1 MEGIENYIFVAALL
15 IIVIIITYIFNKLTM
30 KSKKCATIKQYNN
43 YTPIALSDLSVSAT
57 DTPNKSMFDV
67 SLNSVFVKTAYN
79 CCCTGNFKNDYVDTC
94 ALENC
99 YNQGARALHFEVYL
113 LNNKP
118 VIASSSISQPKYKE
132 IYNELDFYTTMK
144 TVNKLFTSKSND
156 PLFLILEINSDKY
169 KTYESVYNALYEIFG
184 LNSVDGNRIMFFDS
198 STQNFGDVK
207 LFDLIGKVVIMVS
220 YKSGN
225 VDNFNK
231 SGLKNITTVN
241 LSLSDKNKMIKYNT
255 FINAISS
262 LNEDQ
267 SLFVESI
274 SKYNNGITVLI
285 PDKQAYNQN
294 YDFISTGIRSGITF
308 TALNFQYNDEQIKNY
323 NKIFGSAL
331 IGTNS
336 FLLKK
341 NKNKDTNIYYSPSIQ
356 AFYKKKTEEITT
368 PISSTDIELYNAI
381 YK

>member
-1 MEGIENYIFVAALL
+1 MEGIENYIFLVALF
-15 IIVIIITYIFNKLTM
+15 IIVIMITYIFNKLTM
-30 KSKKCATIKQYNN
+30 KSKNCATIKKYNN
-43 YTPIALSDLSVSAT
+43 FTPVQLSELSLSTT
-57 DTPNKSMFDV
+57 DTPNKTMFNV

-99 YNQGARALHFEVYL
+99 FKQGARALHFEVYL

-118 VIASSSISQPKYKE
+118 IIASSSISQPKYKE
-132 IYNELDFYTTMK
+132 IYNELNFYTTMK
-144 TVNKLFTSKSND
+144 TVNKLFTTNNND

-169 KTYESVYNALYEIFG
+169 TTYDSVYKSLYEIFG

-198 STQNFGDVK
+198 TTKNFGDVK

-274 SKYNNGITVLI
+274 NTNNNGVNVLI
-285 PDKQAYNQN
+285 PDKQAYNHN
-294 YDFISTGIRSGITF
+294 YDFIATGIRSGITF
-308 TALNFQYNDEQIKNY
+308 TALNFQYDDEQIKNY
-323 NKIFGSAL
+323 NKIFNSA

-341 NKNKDTNIYYSPSIQ
+341 NKNNDIYYSPSIQ
-356 AFYKKKTEEITT
+356 AFHKKKIEEI
-368 PISSTDIELYNAI
+368 SSVLGTSDIELYNAI

>member
-1 MEGIENYIFVAALL
+1 
-15 IIVIIITYIFNKLTM
+15 
-30 KSKKCATIKQYNN
+30 
-43 YTPIALSDLSVSAT
+43 
-57 DTPNKSMFDV
+57 
-67 SLNSVFVKTAYN
+67 
-79 CCCTGNFKNDYVDTC
+79 
-94 ALENC
+94 
-99 YNQGARALHFEVYL
+99 
-113 LNNKP
+113 
-118 VIASSSISQPKYKE
+118 
-132 IYNELDFYTTMK
+132 
-144 TVNKLFTSKSND
+144 
-156 PLFLILEINSDKY
+156 
-169 KTYESVYNALYEIFG
+169 
-184 LNSVDGNRIMFFDS
+184 MFFDS

>member
-1 MEGIENYIFVAALL
+1 MEGIENYIFLVALF
-15 IIVIIITYIFNKLTM
+15 IIVIMITYIFNKLTM
-30 KSKKCATIKQYNN
+30 KSKNCATIKKYNN
-43 YTPIALSDLSVSAT
+43 FTPVQLSELSLSTT
-57 DTPNKSMFDV
+57 DTPNKTMFNV

-99 YNQGARALHFEVYL
+99 FKQGARALHFEVYL

-118 VIASSSISQPKYKE
+118 IIASSSISQPKYKE

-144 TVNKLFTSKSND
+144 TVNKLFTTNNND

-169 KTYESVYNALYEIFG
+169 TTYDSVYKSLYEIFG

-198 STQNFGDVK
+198 TTKNFGDVK

-274 SKYNNGITVLI
+274 NTNNNGVNVLI
-285 PDKQAYNQN
+285 PDKQAYNHN
-294 YDFISTGIRSGITF
+294 YDFIATGIRSGITF
-308 TALNFQYNDEQIKNY
+308 TALNFQYDDEQIKNY
-323 NKIFGSAL
+323 NKIFNSA

-341 NKNKDTNIYYSPSIQ
+341 NKNNDIYYSPSIQ
-356 AFYKKKTEEITT
+356 AFHKKKIEEI
-368 PISSTDIELYNAI
+368 SSVLGTSDIELYNAI